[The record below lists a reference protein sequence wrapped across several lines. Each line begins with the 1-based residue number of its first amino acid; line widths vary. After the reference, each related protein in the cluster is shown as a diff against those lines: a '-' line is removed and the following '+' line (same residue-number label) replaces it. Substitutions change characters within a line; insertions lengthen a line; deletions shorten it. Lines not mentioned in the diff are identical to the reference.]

1 VFDSFQKGKEQA
13 QQWKQQFDQTQTILH
28 IFEDDFTELNPE
40 VYINTGEIQRLSVLL
55 GQIINASPSQ
65 DEILS
70 ISMIGPSRS
79 GKSSA
84 ARFISQELNNQL
96 GENYSQ
102 YVEYTTNFWDWWEK
116 TDFRN
121 TQIVFLDGIFPI
133 WNNLTYSSYED
144 LIKRSNYEKIL
155 IITILSTI
163 EYHWL
168 KKKLNALKPKIFESI
183 PYEFYFKRPSTSE
196 IKQIIQQR
204 VEILGLASLFPK
216 KILDSIGI
224 LSLGL
229 PGLALWITRHLP
241 FPDQSKDSPNELTLD
256 DLSSTLARLN
266 FEPGLRIVIEN
277 NMRITQEQK
286 TSGNKGIWPIID
298 PLTSISSSLGQSLKQ
313 SKKLTNSRLPLL
325 EEMLLMDQIQGT
337 IKRSELQERTGIKD
351 SSLTY
356 QCQNLVKENL
366 ISYLKDGRE
375 VYYQLTSPIKEAL
388 EFLFFE

>member
-1 VFDSFQKGKEQA
+1 VFDSFQKGKKQA
-13 QQWKQQFDQTQTILH
+13 QQWKQQFDQAQTIIR
-28 IFEDDFTELNPE
+28 IFEDDFIQLNSK
-40 VYINTGEIQRLSVLL
+40 VYVNTGEIQRLSLLL
-55 GQIINASPSQ
+55 GQIINASLSQ

-84 ARFISQELNNQL
+84 ARFISTELNNQL
-96 GENYSQ
+96 GENYSRYIQ
-102 YVEYTTNFWDWWEK
+102 YSPQFWEWWEK
-116 TDFRN
+116 TDFHD

-133 WNNLTYSSYED
+133 WNNLTYLSYED
-144 LIKRSNYEKIL
+144 LVKRSKHEKIL
-155 IITILSTI
+155 IVTILSSI

-168 KKKLNALKPKIFESI
+168 KKKLNVLHPKLFDSI
-183 PYEFYFKRPSTSE
+183 PFEFNFKRPTVPE
-196 IKQIIQQR
+196 IKQILRQR
-204 VEILGLASLFPK
+204 IEMLGSMSLFPK
-216 KILDSIGI
+216 KVLDSISI

-241 FPDQSKDSPNELTLD
+241 FPDQNENQELNLS
-256 DLSSTLARLN
+256 DLSDTIKRLN
-266 FEPGLRIVIEN
+266 FEPGLRIVIESN
-277 NMRITQEQK
+277 IRITQEEK
-286 TSGNKGIWPIID
+286 KSPNKDIWPIID
-298 PLTSISSSLGQSLKQ
+298 PISAISSSLGQTLKQ
-313 SKKLTNSRLPLL
+313 FKKLTSSRLPLL
-325 EEMLLMDQIQGT
+325 EEMLIMDQINGT

-356 QCQNLVKENL
+356 QCQNLVKEDL